1 MIPIK
6 KSCGKKNKVLPS
18 FSIVSSNRLPR
29 PSISPLRFR
38 EVNTS
43 NFLRKPNFNIHDVAE
58 SAMEEQVSQT
68 LDIELKF

>member
-6 KSCGKKNKVLPS
+6 KSCGKKNKIFP

-29 PSISPLRFR
+29 PSISPLQFR

-43 NFLRKPNFNIHDVAE
+43 NFVRKHNFNIHDVAE
-58 SAMEEQVSQT
+58 SVLEEQVSQT